1 MIWRDRFQPSLSVL
15 PTQLHKSALLA
26 CASGNQPQIRR
37 QKLSGLPF
45 PALCS
50 CYQIQLQSVHDTC
63 TRIAHCQS
71 ALDYIAAVGAVAE
84 QSGHHPDLHLTE
96 YRTIEV
102 RLSTH
107 ARGGITINDFIV
119 AAVWAEPSTC
129 LPTPAVQEEAWH
141 KMLLSPP
148 PPLLLPAAAA
158 AAAAAAVATATTGAR
173 RKSTRFKQNTAQSF
187 WKKIPTWPPPTQ
199 TQRRGK
205 QVARRQ
211 RLLTRARSNRKL
223 DFRKI

>member
-1 MIWRDRFQPSLSVL
+1 MGDSAPLTKRQCIPCVKDGGDLRLLGHETVAEKMQDLDPLWVLDDGGAVRMIWRDRFQPSLSVL

-119 AAVWAEPSTC
+119 AAV
-129 LPTPAVQEEAWH
+129 
-141 KMLLSPP
+141 
-148 PPLLLPAAAA
+148 
-158 AAAAAAVATATTGAR
+158 
-173 RKSTRFKQNTAQSF
+173 
-187 WKKIPTWPPPTQ
+187 
-199 TQRRGK
+199 
-205 QVARRQ
+205 
-211 RLLTRARSNRKL
+211 
-223 DFRKI
+223 